1 MNNEKPITLA
11 SGSPRRAMLL
21 RDAGIAFEAVAPRF
35 PEPDATGWAMSPAAF
50 AEMASNYKARSVAD
64 EYPDRIILGADTVV
78 AYKGQIHGKPTDR
91 EDARRI
97 LSSLSGTTH
106 KVITGVT
113 LLAGHNLS
121 AMGKLSFSRRLIR
134 HAVTRVSMRAMNAAE
149 LEAYLETGDWQGK
162 AGAYGIQDSGDA
174 FVTCTQGSF
183 SNIVGLPVELVTHM
197 LAEIRLQGI
206 GNRC

>member
-1 MNNEKPITLA
+1 MVSVSMNNDRPIILA
-11 SGSPRRAMLL
+11 SESPRRAMLL
-21 RDAGIAFEAVAPRF
+21 RNAGIAFEAVAPRF

-78 AYKGQIHGKPTDR
+78 ASKGQIYGKPRDR

-97 LSSLSGTTH
+97 LNALTGTTH

-113 LLAGHNLS
+113 LLAGHSLS
-121 AMGKLSFSRRLIR
+121 ALGKCSFSRRLIR
-134 HAVTRVSMRAMNAAE
+134 NAVTRVTMRAMNAAE
-149 LEAYLETGDWQGK
+149 LEAYLETGEWQGK
-162 AGAYGIQDSGDA
+162 AGAYGIQDTGDA

-183 SNIVGLPVELVTHM
+183 SNIVGLPIELVTRM
-197 LAEIRLQGI
+197 LAEIRS
-206 GNRC
+206 